1 MQAHGNY
8 AFGYDIVDAHGASN
22 SRSEVGDAHGNK
34 QGSYTLH
41 DIDGRAR
48 RVDYVA
54 DSHGFR
60 AVVNT
65 NEPGTA
71 HSAPAASLTA
81 SPYAA
86 PVAPIGH
93 HAPIAVAHAAPV
105 AVAYSAPIAVA
116 HPAPVAVAHSAPVA
130 YSTSTTVDHVA
141 PVIGHYA
148 AAPVAH
154 VAAAPLAVSR
164 YGHIGANHLAYANG
178 IASHG
183 ILAHR
188 LGGIHYSGLRSH
200 HY

>member
-1 MQAHGNY
+1 M
-8 AFGYDIVDAHGASN
+8 
-22 SRSEVGDAHGNK
+22 
-34 QGSYTLH
+34 H

-54 DSHGFR
+54 DGHGFR

-86 PVAPIGH
+86 PVAP
-93 HAPIAVAHAAPV
+93 VAHHAPV
-105 AVAYSAPIAVA
+105 AVAYSAPVAVA
-116 HPAPVAVAHSAPVA
+116 HPAPLAYAHGAPLAVPHHAPVSYAHAAPVAVAHHAPIA
-130 YSTSTTVDHVA
+130 YSTSSAVNHVA
-141 PVIGHYA
+141 PAVSHVA
-148 AAPVAH
+148 TAPVAI
-154 VAAAPLAVSR
+154 AR
-164 YGHIGANHLAYANG
+164 YGHLGASHLAYANG

-188 LGGIHYSGLRSH
+188 LGGVHYSGLRSH

>member
-1 MQAHGNY
+1 M
-8 AFGYDIVDAHGASN
+8 
-22 SRSEVGDAHGNK
+22 
-34 QGSYTLH
+34 H

-54 DSHGFR
+54 DGHGFR

-65 NEPGTA
+65 NEPETA

-86 PVAPIGH
+86 PVAP
-93 HAPIAVAHAAPV
+93 VAHH
-105 AVAYSAPIAVA
+105 AVAYSAPVAVA
-116 HPAPVAVAHSAPVA
+116 HPAPVAYAHGAPLAVPHHAPVSYAHAAPLAVAHHAPIA
-130 YSTSTTVDHVA
+130 YSTSSAVNHVA
-141 PVIGHYA
+141 PAVSHVA

-154 VAAAPLAVSR
+154 VSAATVAIAQ
-164 YGHIGANHLAYANG
+164 YGHLGASHLAYANG

-188 LGGIHYSGLRSH
+188 LGGVHYSGLRSH